1 MNFSDS
7 TGQTRPTQEK
17 VETEVVTAIRL
28 NEYSTAPLYNI
39 KAVVQSTSISPSTLR
54 AWERRYNMCK
64 PQRSESG
71 YRLYSDRDVA
81 VIRWLKAQVDAGM
94 SISQAVSWLQSLTDQ
109 AAPDEQTTL
118 PDPTGRAV
126 ETPAPTALSRL
137 ELEDFSRFQERVLLG
152 LLNYNED
159 GAESALAHAFTLYP
173 VEHVGEHIIM
183 PVLVEIGE
191 RWHRGELSITREHY
205 ATNYLMQKLAAILRT
220 VPNATVRPIIWV
232 GCAPGELHEIGAM
245 LLSIYL
251 RRAGYTVRYL
261 GQNLPMD
268 DLVAEVSVAKPDM
281 VLFSATT
288 SGAALHLRQLCE
300 LLAGIEPPRPIIG
313 YGGRAFNLRPELR
326 DEIAGV
332 YLGATAAEAV
342 ESMDDLL
349 TERARRGVRNV

>member
-1 MNFSDS
+1 
-7 TGQTRPTQEK
+7 
-17 VETEVVTAIRL
+17 
-28 NEYSTAPLYNI
+28 
-39 KAVVQSTSISPSTLR
+39 
-54 AWERRYNMCK
+54 
-64 PQRSESG
+64 
-71 YRLYSDRDVA
+71 
-81 VIRWLKAQVDAGM
+81 
-94 SISQAVSWLQSLTDQ
+94 
-109 AAPDEQTTL
+109 
-118 PDPTGRAV
+118 
-126 ETPAPTALSRL
+126 
-137 ELEDFSRFQERVLLG
+137 
-152 LLNYNED
+152 
-159 GAESALAHAFTLYP
+159 
-173 VEHVGEHIIM
+173 
-183 PVLVEIGE
+183 
-191 RWHRGELSITREHY
+191 
-205 ATNYLMQKLAAILRT
+205 
-220 VPNATVRPIIWV
+220 
-232 GCAPGELHEIGAM
+232 M